1 MCIRDSLSFVFT
13 VILLLPVYLYDVII
27 QNNFIVFD
35 HKTLLVI
42 GYTGTF
48 PSILSYICWN
58 TGVALIGPN
67 KSGPFL
73 HLMPIF
79 GGILAYLVFQETL
92 QSYHYAGILSVIVGI
107 MIANKK

>member
-1 MCIRDSLSFVFT
+1 MCIRDS
-13 VILLLPVYLYDVII
+13 III
-27 QNNFIVFD
+27 QNNFIAFD

-107 MIANKK
+107 MITNKK

>member
-1 MCIRDSLSFVFT
+1 MSAFIDRVSTLNL
-13 VILLLPVYLYDVII
+13 IYRLLFII
-27 QNNFIVFD
+27 QNNFITFD
-35 HKTLLVI
+35 YKTLLVI

>member
-1 MCIRDSLSFVFT
+1 M
-13 VILLLPVYLYDVII
+13 LLLPVYLYDVIVK
-27 QNNFIVFD
+27 NNFITFD
-35 HKTLLVI
+35 YKTLLVI

-79 GGILAYLVFQETL
+79 GGILAYLVFKETL
-92 QSYHYAGILSVIVGI
+92 QSYHYAGILSVIIGI

>member
-1 MCIRDSLSFVFT
+1 M
-13 VILLLPVYLYDVII
+13 
-27 QNNFIVFD
+27 
-35 HKTLLVI
+35 
-42 GYTGTF
+42 
-48 PSILSYICWN
+48 
-58 TGVALIGPN
+58 ALIGPN